1 MHRSTAFPAAAPHV
15 VRAGE
20 LAESTAQT
28 AEALRRSAVSR
39 DAAGAT
45 AIWPGRVST
54 KLLARTAAEAL
65 RRVVCLNTNECSYAS
80 LPGRPC
86 EP

>member
-1 MHRSTAFPAAAPHV
+1 MHRSTAFPAAAPRV

-20 LAESTAQT
+20 LTESTAQT
-28 AEALRRSAVSR
+28 AEALRRAAVSR

-45 AIWPGRVST
+45 AIWPGRVFT
-54 KLLARTAAEAL
+54 ELLARTAAEAL
-65 RRVVCLNTNECSYAS
+65 RRVVYLNTNECPYVF